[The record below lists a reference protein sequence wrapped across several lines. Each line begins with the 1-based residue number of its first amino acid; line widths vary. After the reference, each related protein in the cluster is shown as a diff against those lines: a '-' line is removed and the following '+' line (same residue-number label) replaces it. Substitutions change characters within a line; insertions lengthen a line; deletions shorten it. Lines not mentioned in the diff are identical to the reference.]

1 MIKTITNQKI
11 LPNQVKKIIKSY
23 QSGRSINNL
32 AKDYNVE
39 YSTIYYH
46 LKKNKVIIHKNK
58 KKYTFRYKE
67 TDLPIISSEIK
78 KHGINLDSNMTRIV
92 NVFFL
97 NLFLNIEKPLRI
109 LSRDTREKK
118 EKWYNSILEWTKE
131 DNFWF
136 DMYEEYLMY
145 DSGHLKKVIRN
156 KVKEKIKNL

>member
-1 MIKTITNQKI
+1 MTNTTTPPI
-11 LPNQVKKIIKSY
+11 LSPHKVKKMIKSY

-32 AKDYNVE
+32 AKDYCVK
-39 YSTIYYH
+39 YSVIYRK
-46 LKKNKVIIHKNK
+46 LRKNKIIIRRKRNI
-58 KKYTFRYKE
+58 FRYDGASKSS
-67 TDLPIISSEIK
+67 ISSEIK

-131 DNFWF
+131 DNLWF
-136 DMYEEYLMY
+136 DMYEEYLTY

-156 KVKEKIKNL
+156 KVKEKLKNL